1 MVPRFTAVALVGLVA
16 LVGACDQPS
25 PSAPVDALGSVKP
38 PPDTDFDCLFTGNPS
53 LSNSANSYFTTT
65 ADRKAASDLIAAM
78 QAARDAENT
87 ELAREYGYELLSMV
101 GSLSRG
107 TTPVDREVGEVL
119 TKQAFNCMYDTG
131 GDDAASF
138 EGWPDA
144 AHYDFETALDAA
156 NGGAYFVRGDD
167 EPSTAPA
174 VGNLAALNNPP
185 ADPAGGNVSVLAP
198 PLPAPE
204 GQLPVN
210 DTWSE
215 VLGQQVLFFGNPV
228 TDGYDWKV
236 LPRDATFS
244 PYARV
249 ALCQGV
255 NGGDQEY
262 DDADMVHQFG
272 VGVLGFVDADGLC
285 GTQPPFVAL
294 QGRGAFERLAR
305 LGRSLT
311 ALLTPEPLQASMAVA
326 LTRGG
331 SASGAKGDEFTF
343 ENVPVVDL
351 EVSVSGLGA
360 KNTLKANTGRF
371 SVTVVVTTPAPD
383 EEPAGGIVVGLDV
396 TNNNGTPTNIFQV
409 VDPSHT
415 GCGPNSPNEE
425 PFVLPPLDTTLAT
438 IDVDGTTAVTKAE
451 WTETLCVTNTGAIT
465 LNAFSYA
472 AGNPSAG
479 VGAASAGK
487 KINVKP

>member
-1 MVPRFTAVALVGLVA
+1 MAPRFTAVVLVGLVA

-25 PSAPVDALGSVKP
+25 PSAPVDGLGSVKP

-78 QAARDAENT
+78 QAARDADNP
-87 ELAREYGYELLSMV
+87 ELAQENGYELLRMV

-107 TTPVDREVGEVL
+107 TTPVDRAVGEVL

-167 EPSTAPA
+167 ESAAAPA

-185 ADPAGGNVSVLAP
+185 TDPAGGNVSAIAP
-198 PLPAPE
+198 
-204 GQLPVN
+204 PVN

-228 TDGYDWKV
+228 QDGYDWKV

-255 NGGDQEY
+255 NGGGQDY

-272 VGVLGFVDADGLC
+272 VGVLGFIDADGLC
-285 GTQPPFVAL
+285 GTPPPFLAL
-294 QGRGAFERLAR
+294 QDRGVRGGLVR
-305 LGRSLT
+305 LGRSLA
-311 ALLTPEPLQASMAVA
+311 ALLTPEPLHASLAVA

-331 SASGAKGDEFTF
+331 AASGAKGDEFTF
-343 ENVPVVDL
+343 ENLPVVDL
-351 EVSVSGLGA
+351 ALSLDDLGA
-360 KNTLKANTGRF
+360 KNTLTAITGRF
-371 SVTVVVTTPAPD
+371 TVKVVVTTPAPESED
-383 EEPAGGIVVGLDV
+383 VGGIVVGLDV
-396 TNNNGTPTNIFQV
+396 SNNNGQPTDIFQV
-409 VDPSHT
+409 IDPSYAGCDPNT
-415 GCGPNSPNEE
+415 GK
-425 PFVLPPLDTTLAT
+425 VVPPRDTTLAT
-438 IDVDGTTAVTKAE
+438 IDVDGTDEETKAE
-451 WTETLCVTNTGAIT
+451 WTQTLCISNTGGVIV
-465 LNAFSYA
+465 NAFSFA
-472 AGNPSAG
+472 AGNTSAG
-479 VGAASAGK
+479 VGSAQSK